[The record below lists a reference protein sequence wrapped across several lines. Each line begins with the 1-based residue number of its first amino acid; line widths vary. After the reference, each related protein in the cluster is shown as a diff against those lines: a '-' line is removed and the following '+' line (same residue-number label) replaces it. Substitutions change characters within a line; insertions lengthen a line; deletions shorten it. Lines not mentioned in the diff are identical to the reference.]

1 MAILQ
6 NVRIF
11 KMRCDPKRPSTFFD
25 PEKPTW
31 SVQIRTTDPQQ
42 KAEWEAHGVK
52 AKLMIYPEGHER
64 EGEAM
69 LTEDGKREWRA
80 TLRKR
85 AKKQDGTDSPPVEVK
100 GGNLIP
106 LDPLTVGDGSVG
118 NVRLFQYTYGKEN
131 KTANVLVG
139 VQIRKLRKVEPRVRE
154 DFEAAD
160 MEFIEDDEDFDAA
173 PPETAKEAPKA
184 AASPAVPSPA
194 MKPAEQNPEDAY

>member
-6 NVRIF
+6 NVKIF
-11 KMRCDPKRPSTFFD
+11 KMRCDPKRPSTFYD
-25 PEKPTW
+25 PTKPTW

-52 AKLMIYPEGHER
+52 AKLVVYPEGHDK

-85 AKKQDGTDSPPVEVK
+85 AKKQDGSESPPVEVK
-100 GGNLIP
+100 GGNLVP
-106 LDPLTVGDGSVG
+106 LDPLTVGDGSIG
-118 NVRLFQYTYGKEN
+118 NVRIFQYTYGKEN

-154 DFEAAD
+154 DFEATD
-160 MEFIEDDEDFDAA
+160 MEFIEDDEDFDAT
-173 PPETAKEAPKA
+173 PQNDTAS
-184 AASPAVPSPA
+184 SPAPAPTPSVA
-194 MKPAEQNPEDAY
+194 VADLRPEDAY